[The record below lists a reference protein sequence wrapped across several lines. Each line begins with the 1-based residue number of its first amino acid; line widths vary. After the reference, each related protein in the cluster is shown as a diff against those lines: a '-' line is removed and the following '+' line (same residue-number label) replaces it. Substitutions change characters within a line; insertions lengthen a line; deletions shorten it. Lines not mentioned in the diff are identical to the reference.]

1 MTTPWDEIRGKIKH
15 AYDEVDSAYKKYVAS
30 NADKVKQQP
39 LLNTAVEMSLSAIPI
54 IVLNLRD
61 LFSRSKPIKSN
72 DLF

>member
-1 MTTPWDEIRGKIKH
+1 MRWKIGKIKH

-39 LLNTAVEMSLSAIPI
+39 LLNTAGEMSLSAIPI

-61 LFSRSKPIKSN
+61 LFNRSKPKKVMICFSV
-72 DLF
+72 

>member
-1 MTTPWDEIRGKIKH
+1 MPTTKSILLTKN
-15 AYDEVDSAYKKYVAS
+15 YVAS

-39 LLNTAVEMSLSAIPI
+39 LLNTAVEMSLSAIPL

-61 LFSRSKPIKSN
+61 LFNRSKPKKSN

>member
-1 MTTPWDEIRGKIKH
+1 MPTTKSILLTKN
-15 AYDEVDSAYKKYVAS
+15 YVAS

-61 LFSRSKPIKSN
+61 LFNRSKPKKSN